1 LKIVADASVLI
12 ALSTIRQ
19 LPLLVE
25 RFPQGILIP
34 QAVWREVVEQ
44 GGDRPGVQDVAVAP
58 WITVLPSATSG
69 ISQLLQ
75 AELEEGEAEAIAL
88 AHALSADLVLLDER
102 DARQAAA
109 RLGLRTLGAIGI
121 LIWAKQSGRLPA
133 LKPTLDALR
142 TQGKFRISRTL
153 YEQALATVGE
163 L

>member
-102 DARQAAA
+102 DARQAASPVGVADTGRYRDFDLGKTRVAGFSHLQASA
-109 RLGLRTLGAIGI
+109 RCTCA
-121 LIWAKQSGRLPA
+121 A
-133 LKPTLDALR
+133 
-142 TQGKFRISRTL
+142 QGKIPD
-153 YEQALATVGE
+153 
-163 L
+163 